1 MNSKTELDD
10 MVVGLVED
18 EAVTAPQ
25 DESARVYQ
33 ESDPEWSEYV
43 LDQMHDSELKEGNPT
58 VDGLR
63 RVTEK
68 IYGEILGSNS
78 EIVNHNAQ
86 EGNCT
91 IKHTLEIHKYAN
103 GSVITVSGC
112 IDVKSQNIPHPYNQ
126 HIVATADTRAE
137 GKALR
142 RALKLRVITA
152 EEMQNTA
159 EDDALA
165 ADESIT
171 DQQILAINQM
181 CKRLDINLA
190 KAVKGMCPNAKSV
203 RDSSNLQG
211 RNLLSSLSE
220 YQRNSSSVPKKL
232 MGYDSE
238 WRETF
243 DSGGK

>member
-1 MNSKTELDD
+1 MSTATELDD
-10 MVVGLVED
+10 MVVGIEED
-18 EAVTAPQ
+18 ESTDADVKEQP
-25 DESARVYQ
+25 RVYQ
-33 ESDPEWSEYV
+33 DSDPEWSEYV

-78 EIVNHNAQ
+78 DIISHSVQ
-86 EGNCT
+86 EGSCT
-91 IKHTLEIHKYAN
+91 VRHTVEIRKYSTD
-103 GSVITVSGC
+103 SVITINACV
-112 IDVKSQNIPHPYNQ
+112 DVKYQHIPHPFNQ
-126 HIVATADTRAE
+126 HLVATADTRAE

-152 EEMQNTA
+152 EEMQNSS

-165 ADESIT
+165 ADENIT

-181 CKRLDINLA
+181 CKRLDINLIQ
-190 KAVKGMCPNAKSV
+190 AVKDICPNAKCI

-220 YQRNSSSVPKKL
+220 YQRSSDSVPKKL
-232 MGYDSE
+232 KGYNSE

-243 DSGGK
+243 DNGGK